1 MFRDRWK
8 LILTLARSSDEDLV
22 ETLYPDYYSPQLQPI
37 MKTMKRSKMVN
48 DDEAKIYL
56 KQDAGFILRT
66 HNIIYFRVGQGGD
79 VNIELTAMTS
89 ISEILTL
96 SYNVPC
102 VAPEC
107 LKTMKSSWYLSLR
120 SLPGH

>member
-1 MFRDRWK
+1 MD
-8 LILTLARSSDEDLV
+8 
-22 ETLYPDYYSPQLQPI
+22 TLYPDYYSPQLQPI

-48 DDEAKIYL
+48 DDEAKI
-56 KQDAGFILRT
+56 KQDTGVILRT

-89 ISEILTL
+89 ISEILTR

-107 LKTMKSSWYLSLR
+107 LKTMKSSDA
-120 SLPGH
+120 GICH